1 MSGLSP
7 RLPLE
12 IDSTDG
18 YRLLK
23 DYISM
28 VKQNM
33 RMLVLTIPGE
43 RMMDPDFGVGL
54 RQYLFELD
62 SVFPYGEIDA
72 AIRKQVRRYLPYIEI
87 RNIGFTSFDQDAAI
101 VNNSIR
107 LRIEYRIIP
116 LEAFDAVEISE
127 SAS

>member
-12 IDSTDG
+12 LDSTDG
-18 YRLLK
+18 YRLVK

-33 RMLVLTIPGE
+33 KMLILTLPGE

-54 RQYLFELD
+54 RQYLFELN
-62 SVFPYGEIDA
+62 STFPYGEIES
-72 AIRKQVRRYLPYIEI
+72 AIRRQVSRYLPYIEI
-87 RNIGFTSFDQDAAI
+87 RNIGFTSYDQNSAI
-101 VNNSIR
+101 ANNSVR

>member
-54 RQYLFELD
+54 RQYLFEQADVSNLCH
-62 SVFPYGEIDA
+62 
-72 AIRKQVRRYLPYIEI
+72 L
-87 RNIGFTSFDQDAAI
+87 
-101 VNNSIR
+101 
-107 LRIEYRIIP
+107 
-116 LEAFDAVEISE
+116 
-127 SAS
+127 